1 MFVITADQVDSRNQ
15 PDRAGEMIEVLTREL
30 GDALALPVDRTAGD
44 EIQLLIRTAEA
55 TLTAILVLT
64 RASQWS
70 VGCGL
75 GEVGTPLP
83 PNAREA
89 SGPAF
94 IAARAA
100 VEIAKKRD
108 TRFAV
113 RGGDAARDIESLTD
127 LLLQLRARRS
137 AQGWEL
143 YDLLT
148 AGATQA
154 IAAERL
160 GISPQAASKR
170 ARAAGIRFEA
180 NAVPALGRLLARI
193 GDEASPEAAVSKAV
207 AAAAVSSTAVSSTTV
222 SAAGDRM
229 DS

>member
-15 PDRAGEMIEVLTREL
+15 PDRAGEMMAELTKKL
-30 GDALALPVDRTAGD
+30 HDALVLPVDRTAGD
-44 EIQLLIRTAEA
+44 EIQMLLSTAEA
-55 TLTAILVLT
+55 TVTGILILT
-64 RASQWS
+64 RSGQWS
-70 VGCGL
+70 VGCGF

-83 PNAREA
+83 RNAREA

-94 IAARAA
+94 IAARSA
-100 VEIAKKRD
+100 VETAKKRE

-113 RGGDAARDIESLTD
+113 RGGDAAPDAESLTD
-127 LLLQLRARRS
+127 LLLQLRGKRS

-143 YDLLT
+143 YDLL
-148 AGATQA
+148 ADGATQA
-154 IAAERL
+154 TAAERL

-180 NAVPALGRLLARI
+180 KAVPALQRLFARI
-193 GDEASPEAAVSKAV
+193 EGDAVPEGAVPEDAVPDAA
-207 AAAAVSSTAVSSTTV
+207 V

-229 DS
+229 GS